1 MEEIRI
7 ILDEND
13 FKTLV
18 SGKILEKERGGTVV
32 KIALQDIGFFL
43 MYDLIEEQERKYYDG
58 REFRPRVD

>member
-43 MYDLIEEQERKYYDG
+43 MYDLIEEQERKMNYG
-58 REFRPRVD
+58 KSSI